1 MRAHTKKHP
10 TEKSRTMTIRLRG
23 PRSKAKSVLSA
34 ARQHG
39 FLEYQDEESEL
50 LDWRSAFDFTPE
62 QEPGV
67 ALKGA
72 RRAQGLTQQKI
83 ADATGILR
91 HHISEMENH
100 KRPIGKKNARLLAK
114 ALNVDYRIFL

>member
-1 MRAHTKKHP
+1 MQALTKKRL
-10 TEKSRTMTIRLRG
+10 TEKSKTMTIRLRG
-23 PRSKAKSVLSA
+23 PRSKAKKVLRV

-39 FLEYQDEESEL
+39 FVEYEESEL
-50 LDWRSAFDFTPE
+50 VDWRSAFDFTEE

-72 RRAQGLTQQKI
+72 RRLRGLTQQQL
-83 ADATGILR
+83 ADATGIFR

-100 KRPIGKKNARLLAK
+100 KRPIGKKNARFLAK
-114 ALNVDYRIFL
+114 TLDVSYKVFL

>member
-1 MRAHTKKHP
+1 MQALTKKRP

-23 PRSKAKSVLSA
+23 PRSKAKNVLSV
-34 ARQHG
+34 ARRHG
-39 FLEYQDEESEL
+39 FVEYEDQDSEL
-50 LDWRSAFDFTPE
+50 VDWRSAFNFTAE

-72 RRAQGLTQQKI
+72 RRVRGLTQQQL

-114 ALNVDYRIFL
+114 TLDVSYKVFL